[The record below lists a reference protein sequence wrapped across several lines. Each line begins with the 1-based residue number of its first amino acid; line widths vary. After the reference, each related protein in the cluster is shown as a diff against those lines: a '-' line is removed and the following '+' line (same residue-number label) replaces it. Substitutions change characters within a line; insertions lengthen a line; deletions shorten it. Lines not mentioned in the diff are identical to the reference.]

1 MRYLIEK
8 GMSPSRV
15 SANGYGETRPALS
28 NDTAEGRRENRRVVF
43 EIYQ

>member
-8 GMSPSRV
+8 GMAPSRV
-15 SANGYGETRPALS
+15 SAKGYGETRPAIS
-28 NDTAEGRRENRRVVF
+28 NDTAVGRRENRRVVF